1 MFKKIVIVLA
11 VILAALAAFVATRPA
26 DYRSAPSGAGTNV
39 TWTMNGHNNFMAKAF
54 SAFMDM
60 DKMIGADFEK
70 GLAGLDAATV
80 AARRQ

>member
-1 MFKKIVIVLA
+1 
-11 VILAALAAFVATRPA
+11 
-26 DYRSAPSGAGTNV
+26 
-39 TWTMNGHNNFMAKAF
+39 MNGHNNFMAKAF